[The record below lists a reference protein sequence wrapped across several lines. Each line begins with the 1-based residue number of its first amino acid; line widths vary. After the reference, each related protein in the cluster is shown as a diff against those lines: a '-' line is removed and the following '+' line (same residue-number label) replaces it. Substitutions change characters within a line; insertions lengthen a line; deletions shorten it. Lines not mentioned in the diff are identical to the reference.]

1 MATFDPVKYQKFRQ
15 TVTTKQKT
23 GVETAINT
31 AKEKGV
37 GLLKSTLDV
46 LNTFAYGVG
55 GALSGVS
62 PSEGIKRKILPSQAL
77 GITNTVGA
85 FATDVLLDP
94 TTYITLGVGGG
105 AKIATKTGAEVVLNK
120 VGTTALRETIQ
131 RVGSQEGKKQ
141 FAELIAK
148 NPQWLDKSGLKFMG
162 QTLIPQSAVESSVKA
177 ISKPVVSVA
186 KKIPGVEKLSMATKN
201 FAQEVFDP
209 MAKIKKL
216 PMGNDF
222 LKRFSLV
229 TKSTRSEIVDATEQV
244 AKEYA
249 QNVAKFGKT
258 FGDDVTEYIEK
269 GIAKSPEIAAAG
281 QKIIKLQDEMA
292 LIEESRGL
300 LKSTLGQ
307 TIGKTSPKINPILEK
322 YSDDILSGVI
332 KTSEEF
338 KSILTKAEKT
348 LLKGNNTPSK
358 LFEKI
363 ITTKPNVKNYLRHYL
378 TDAGREYIQKGGD
391 FYGAL
396 PKPLRAKLQS
406 ANTRTIRAS
415 ISDINNSMRD
425 KIGGDFFEPNAFK
438 ALAGRQAEN
447 IKAINIFDFIDG
459 VKKDYGIQAIKGEK
473 ERFIDGIKYIP
484 STNPQLNGM
493 LLPEPIA
500 KHIDDT
506 VKFINGDEATNNFLN
521 GYDKLL
527 RFWKGSVTGYFP
539 AFHSRNLVGGSF
551 NNWLAKV
558 SSKSYAI
565 SEDLLDLSKDLTKT
579 YTSKTGEVF
588 TGKQLIDGARKH
600 GAIGQPGMIDVMKE
614 VEKDIGKSK
623 FAIIKDY
630 PLGLME
636 FVENRVRFPLFV
648 DRVINRGWS
657 MEDAAKDV
665 FKYHFDY
672 APEGLSSFERNWL
685 KRLFPFYTWT
695 RNNIPLQIEQ
705 MMKQPGKYAALGKI
719 QDDIGGEKGKEEF
732 KDLPDWMKQQ
742 LNFRIGGDN
751 GLSMWLQ
758 LPLPVEDIAKL
769 PISENGIRDIVSML
783 SPIIKTPIE
792 LVTNKN
798 LFFGSDI
805 VNPELKDYPELQTTK
820 TLEMLKNLP
829 EPIKNFLNVKV
840 YKKKVYEQGKPVW
853 KEQVEMDAKKL
864 YLLKSAFGRFY
875 STIEQVGGDKEGI
888 AAKLLRTLG
897 GVPVREV
904 DIEQQKYW
912 DTYNKETGEKA
923 KKTYE
928 KSRIPVEE

>member
-1 MATFDPVKYQKFRQ
+1 MAFDPNKYQQFKSTIPVVKTP
-15 TVTTKQKT
+15 TV
-23 GVETAINT
+23 IDT

-37 GLLKSTLDV
+37 GLLKSTIDIV
-46 LNTFAYGVG
+46 NTFAYGIG

-62 PSEGIKRKILPSQAL
+62 PLEGIKRKILPSQAL
-77 GITNTVGA
+77 GITNAISA

-94 TTYITLGVGGG
+94 TTYITLGAGGG
-105 AKIATKTGAEVVLNK
+105 AKIATKTGAEVTLNK
-120 VGTTALRETIQ
+120 LGTTALRETIE
-131 RVGSQEGKKQ
+131 RVGAKKGKTLFSK
-141 FAELIAK
+141 LIAK
-148 NPQWLDKSGLKFMG
+148 NPQWLDKSGIKFMG
-162 QTLIPQSAVESSVKA
+162 QTLIPQTAVESSVK
-177 ISKPVVSVA
+177 ILSKPIIKIA
-186 KKIPGVEKLSMATKN
+186 KKIPGVEKIATATKN
-201 FAQEVFDP
+201 FATEIFNP
-209 MAKIKKL
+209 LKKIEDL
-216 PMGNDF
+216 PMGKDF
-222 LKRFSLV
+222 LKKFSLV
-229 TKSTRSEIVDATEQV
+229 TKSTRSEIVDATELI

-258 FGDDVTEYIEK
+258 FGDDVTEYMEK
-269 GIAKSPEIAAAG
+269 GITKSPEVAKAG
-281 QKIIKLQDEMA
+281 QNIIKLQDIMA
-292 LIEESRGL
+292 TAEEARGL

-307 TIGKTSPKINPILEK
+307 TIGKVSPKIKPIVEK
-322 YSDDILSGVI
+322 YSDDILNGVI
-332 KTSEEF
+332 KTSDEF
-338 KSILTKAEKT
+338 KSVLSKSEKA
-348 LLKGNNTPSK
+348 LLKGNNTPTK
-358 LFEKI
+358 LYEKI
-363 ITTKPNVKNYLRHYL
+363 ITSKPNVDNYVRHYI

-391 FYGAL
+391 FYGSL

-406 ANTRTIRAS
+406 GNMRTIRSS
-415 ISDINNSMRD
+415 ISDVNKAMAGKINGN
-425 KIGGDFFEPNAFK
+425 FFETNAFK
-438 ALAGRQAEN
+438 ALAGRQAES

-459 VKKDYGIQAIKGEK
+459 VKKDYGLQAIKGEK

-484 STNPQLNGM
+484 STNPQLDGV
-493 LLPEPIA
+493 LLPDAIV

-506 VKFINGDEATNNFLN
+506 IKFINGDEATNNFLK

-539 AFHSRNLVGGSF
+539 AFHTRNLIGGSF

-565 SEDLLDLSKDLTKT
+565 SEDILDLSKDLTKT
-579 YTSKTGEVF
+579 YKSKIGEVF
-588 TGKQLIDGARKH
+588 TGKQLLDGARKH
-600 GAIGQPGMIDVMKE
+600 GAIGQPGMIDAMME

-623 FAIIKDY
+623 LAKLGDY
-630 PLGLME
+630 PIKTME
-636 FVENRVRFPLFV
+636 FVENRLRFPLFV

-705 MMKQPGKYAALGKI
+705 MIKQPGKYASLGKL
-719 QDDIGGEKGKEEF
+719 QDTIGGEKGKEEF
-732 KDLPDWMKQQ
+732 KDLPEWMKQQ
-742 LNFRIGGDN
+742 LSFRIGGEN
-751 GLSMWLQ
+751 GMSTWLQ

-769 PISENGIRDIVSML
+769 PVNEEGIRDIVSML
-783 SPIIKTPIE
+783 SPVIKTPIE

-820 TLEMLKNLP
+820 TINGLKLLP
-829 EPIKNFLNVKV
+829 QPIKDFINFKII
-840 YKKKVYEQGKPVW
+840 KKKVYEGGKAIW
-853 KEQVEMDAKKL
+853 KEQAEMDAKKL
-864 YLLKSAFGRFY
+864 YIFKSAFGRFY
-875 STIEQVGGDKEGI
+875 STIEQVGGDKEDI
-888 AAKLLRTLG
+888 AQKISRLLG

-923 KKTYE
+923 KKAYE
-928 KSRIPVEE
+928 KSRIPIE